1 MTTEA
6 DSPVRT
12 ERRGAALWLW
22 LNRPNA
28 LNSLTLPMV
37 RGLHQ
42 GLDLAADPDVR
53 VVVIAGKGRAFC
65 AGADLTQ
72 VLGWVSGD
80 AEPAAEDD
88 FLQQVGAAFDRLE
101 AFEKPV
107 IAAVHGL
114 AVAGGAL
121 DQAARR
127 GTADCSPS
135 AASLAYVPPVPLSE
149 PALGGSAMPGSL
161 MPALVSW
168 RGPPFVRRVEQGE
181 GRRPGQA
188 EAWDVRPDAR
198 PSSR

>member
-6 DSPVRT
+6 DRPIRT

-22 LNRPNA
+22 LNRPHA

-42 GLDLAADPDVR
+42 GLDLAADPGVR

-72 VLGWVSGD
+72 VPGRVSDD

-101 AFEKPV
+101 AFPKPV

-114 AVAGGAL
+114 AVAGGL
-121 DQAARR
+121 ELVLCPCR
-127 GTADCSPS
+127 GQQV
-135 AASLAYVPPVPLSE
+135 SLL
-149 PALGGSAMPGSL
+149 
-161 MPALVSW
+161 
-168 RGPPFVRRVEQGE
+168 R
-181 GRRPGQA
+181 
-188 EAWDVRPDAR
+188 
-198 PSSR
+198 

>member
-6 DSPVRT
+6 DSPIRT

-22 LNRPNA
+22 LNRPHA

-127 GTADCSPS
+127 GTAELLSVCRELGLCSSS
-135 AASLAYVPPVPLSE
+135 ASIRACTWWIRHARF
-149 PALGGSAMPGSL
+149 A
-161 MPALVSW
+161 
-168 RGPPFVRRVEQGE
+168 
-181 GRRPGQA
+181 
-188 EAWDVRPDAR
+188 DAR
-198 PSSR
+198 SRILARSSVRSASGTGRGAAAWPG